1 MLDDVVKHSENPIP
15 VSFWKAPTST
25 FILTNYERHVY
36 KWELPLPKIGM
47 SSPSIALNI
56 VKHCQTLLACLS
68 RRYSQLRTAMRNL
81 HQVVNIP
88 DTVTKTKHVIAEGKL
103 FMVNQILLLNCF

>member
-1 MLDDVVKHSENPIP
+1 M
-15 VSFWKAPTST
+15 
-25 FILTNYERHVY
+25 Y
-36 KWELPLPKIGM
+36 KKELSLPKIGM
-47 SSPSIALNI
+47 SSPSIALNMNI

-88 DTVTKTKHVIAEGKL
+88 DTVTKTKRVIEEGKL
-103 FMVNQILLLNCF
+103 FMVN